1 MKRIITLLT
10 ISILT
15 LASYGQKVYVT
26 KYQSEANYKV
36 FVVKYKSEADVIIRI
51 VDKVYKAKNNYW
63 YFVEHSY
70 QSDIK
75 IYFVKY
81 KSQSTL
87 KIYYEKK

>member
-1 MKRIITLLT
+1 MISMITLV
-10 ISILT
+10 
-15 LASYGQKVYVT
+15 SYGQRVYVT

-36 FVVKYKSEADVIIRI
+36 FVVKYKSESDVVIHL
-51 VDKVYKAKNNYW
+51 VDKAYKAGNNKW

-70 QSDIK
+70 QSDLK

-87 KIYYEKK
+87 KVYYDKK

>member
-1 MKRIITLLT
+1 MKCIIT
-10 ISILT
+10 SIILSMIT
-15 LASYGQKVYVT
+15 LVLYGQKVYIT

-51 VDKVYKAKNNYW
+51 VDKAYKAKNNYW
-63 YFVEHSY
+63 YFVEHTY

>member
-1 MKRIITLLT
+1 MKRILTILILSMITLV
-10 ISILT
+10 
-15 LASYGQKVYVT
+15 SYGQKVYVT

-36 FVVKYKSEADVIIRI
+36 FVVKYKSEADVVIRI
-51 VDKVYKAKNNYW
+51 VDKAYKARNNHW
-63 YFVEHSY
+63 YFVNHPY

-87 KIYYEKK
+87 KVYYEKK

>member
-1 MKRIITLLT
+1 MITLV
-10 ISILT
+10 
-15 LASYGQKVYVT
+15 SYGQKVYVT

-36 FVVKYKSEADVIIRI
+36 FVVKYKSEADVVIRI
-51 VDKVYKAKNNYW
+51 VDKAYKAGNNKW

-70 QSDIK
+70 QSDLK

-87 KIYYEKK
+87 KVYYETK